1 MTRHT
6 RYAVTYGAVV
16 ALASALVA
24 PSAAF
29 AAPDATGGEVTPA
42 AQQRP
47 QAAQQGAGLDVNQ
60 LNAAP
65 PAQQKQML
73 GEALYPKIHEMQPE
87 LAGKITG
94 MLLEMD
100 NSELINL

>member
-47 QAAQQGAGLDVNQ
+47 QAATQQANNTDTDQQTVTADDGAVAIWCEG
-60 LNAAP
+60 
-65 PAQQKQML
+65 AQVGQEIVVS
-73 GEALYPKIHEMQPE
+73 GCWVE
-87 LAGKITG
+87 G
-94 MLLEMD
+94 
-100 NSELINL
+100 

>member
-42 AQQRP
+42 TQQRP
-47 QAAQQGAGLDVNQ
+47 QAATQQASRL
-60 LNAAP
+60 
-65 PAQQKQML
+65 
-73 GEALYPKIHEMQPE
+73 
-87 LAGKITG
+87 
-94 MLLEMD
+94 
-100 NSELINL
+100 

>member
-1 MTRHT
+1 MTRHA

-47 QAAQQGAGLDVNQ
+47 QTATQQANQSNHTSHRESQDAAADVEGSAGVMFGQ
-60 LNAAP
+60 
-65 PAQQKQML
+65 
-73 GEALYPKIHEMQPE
+73 H
-87 LAGKITG
+87 
-94 MLLEMD
+94 
-100 NSELINL
+100 

>member
-47 QAAQQGAGLDVNQ
+47 QAAT
-60 LNAAP
+60 
-65 PAQQKQML
+65 QKAKHPSPTPNL
-73 GEALYPKIHEMQPE
+73 P
-87 LAGKITG
+87 
-94 MLLEMD
+94 LL
-100 NSELINL
+100 LRLRL

>member
-47 QAAQQGAGLDVNQ
+47 QTATQQANNTDTDQQTVTADDGASLRWGRRLWCLVLGGRIRMGVGL
-60 LNAAP
+60 
-65 PAQQKQML
+65 
-73 GEALYPKIHEMQPE
+73 
-87 LAGKITG
+87 
-94 MLLEMD
+94 LL
-100 NSELINL
+100 L